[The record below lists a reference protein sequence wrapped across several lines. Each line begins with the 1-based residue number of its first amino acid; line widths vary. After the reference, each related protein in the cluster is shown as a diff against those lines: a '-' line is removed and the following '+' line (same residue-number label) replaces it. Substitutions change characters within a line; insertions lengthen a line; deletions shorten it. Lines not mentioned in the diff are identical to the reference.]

1 LYNTENDDEDSQA
14 SNRLSGQFCP
24 KWGVEVKFVKGA
36 SAAFGFVVVAK
47 EQLVDSLVWIVEFC
61 GGIWFMTPFLA
72 PGIQHFVELKCYEC
86 HWCRF
91 LHRYHF
97 HRIELNGQQFTEE

>member
-1 LYNTENDDEDSQA
+1 MSAGPASRDRICSVVEGVAVRDRICSVVEGVAVGWFITLTGVAILCSVGQA
-14 SNRLSGQFCP
+14 RHHRP
-24 KWGVEVKFVKGA
+24 
-36 SAAFGFVVVAK
+36 
-47 EQLVDSLVWIVEFC
+47 EFC
-61 GGIWFMTPFLA
+61 GGVQFMAAFLA

-97 HRIELNGQQFTEE
+97 HRIEQNGQQFTEE